1 MNESD
6 QRRLEDALPGWRV
19 VVGARGGWA
28 AQDPGYGRNGV
39 VVEADDPDEL
49 IERVRAVVRVFAIA
63 AGRATKPLYPQ
74 RPVGGL
80 SPLAGG
86 GADNGRGPHLEA
98 EPISK
103 VPAALEPA
111 VEVKKPAA
119 PSAKTVAVMKPKR
132 DEEREIARTR
142 GFEGDPCHEC
152 GQFTLV
158 RNGTCTKCM
167 SCGSTSSC
175 S

>member
-1 MNESD
+1 MNESVR
-6 QRRLEDALPGWRV
+6 RRLEDALPRWRIV
-19 VVGARGGWA
+19 AGARGGWA
-28 AQDPGYGRNGV
+28 ARDPGYSRNGI

-49 IERVRAVVRVFAIA
+49 IERVRAVVRVLAIA
-63 AGRATKPLYPQ
+63 ADRVTKPLYPQ
-74 RPVGGL
+74 RPVGG
-80 SPLAGG
+80 
-86 GADNGRGPHLEA
+86 
-98 EPISK
+98 
-103 VPAALEPA
+103 LEPA

-119 PSAKTVAVMKPKR
+119 PSAETVAVTKPKR
-132 DEEREIARTR
+132 DEEREIARIF

-158 RNGTCTKCM
+158 RNGTCTKCV